1 MEHKSQTFG
10 FEKFSLQID
19 KIDYTDS
26 GDECT
31 NKCQWYHDTKHTSEF
46 IMRCLDYNG
55 TWAQC
60 TPFDCKISFSY
71 IESTYQTYFSKVNK
85 KITTV
90 YHCTISPLFR
100 CGFC

>member
-1 MEHKSQTFG
+1 MLPLLKSQIFG
-10 FEKFSLQID
+10 FEILSLQID
-19 KIDYTDS
+19 EIDYTDS

-60 TPFDCKISFSY
+60 TPFACKISMFH
-71 IESTYQTYFSKVNK
+71 TLKVHTK
-85 KITTV
+85 LTFQK
-90 YHCTISPLFR
+90 
-100 CGFC
+100 